1 MQGSKTNLE
10 EIKAFCVIINLYVHK
25 TCKGRLNPY
34 ALNPIFSENSILD
47 NRG

>member
-25 TCKGRLNPY
+25 TCKGRLNRD

-47 NRG
+47 NGG